1 MIRGIVFDFGN
12 VISRFD
18 YNNLFLKRISKY
30 AEKPEN
36 ELWEII
42 FTGISQQYETGVLNS
57 DEFFNKVS
65 TFCGLRMEKDEFKKA
80 FTGIFSPIESTYD
93 LIRNL
98 KKKYKLGLLSNTNEW
113 HFECAI
119 KQMEIFN
126 LFDAVSP
133 SHKVGVMKP
142 DKKMFNDV
150 AKKLALKPEECI
162 FIDDISEYIETA
174 CKLGFKGIR
183 YIGHEQLLESLSQLN
198 VIEPL
203 QNKGI

>member
-1 MIRGIVFDFGN
+1 MIQAIVFDFGN

-18 YNNLFLKRISKY
+18 YNVFLKRISKCT
-30 AEKPEN
+30 KKSQN

-42 FTGISQQYETGVLNS
+42 FTGISQEYETGVLNS
-57 DEFFNKVS
+57 DEFFKKVS
-65 TFCGLRMEKDEFKKA
+65 TLCGLRMDRNDFQKA
-80 FTGIFSPIESTYD
+80 FTEIFSPIESTYD

-98 KKKYKLGLLSNTNEW
+98 GKKYKLGLLSNTNEW
-113 HFECAI
+113 HFECVI

-126 LFDAVSP
+126 LFNAVSP

-142 DKKMFNDV
+142 DKKMFHDV
-150 AKKLALKPEECI
+150 LKKLALKPEECV
-162 FIDDISEYIETA
+162 FIDDVSEYIDAA

-183 YIGHEQLLESLSQLN
+183 YIGHEQLLESLRQLN
-198 VIEPL
+198 VIESL